1 MAYAV
6 GLARV
11 TQPTYRNGRLA
22 LLLGTVEEKIPGRWI
37 AGGGGG
43 GQRAASRKRGC
54 GTALARWVSAIS
66 MSEN

>member
-37 AGGGGG
+37 AGGGAEG
-43 GQRAASRKRGC
+43 RVKE
-54 GTALARWVSAIS
+54 ARVRHSTGA
-66 MSEN
+66 MGVGHFHE